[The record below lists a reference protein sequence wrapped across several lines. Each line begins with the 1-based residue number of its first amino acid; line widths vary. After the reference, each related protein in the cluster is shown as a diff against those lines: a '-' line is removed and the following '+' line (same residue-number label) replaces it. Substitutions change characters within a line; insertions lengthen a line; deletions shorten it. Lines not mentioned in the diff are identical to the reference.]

1 MFQSHYLLA
10 LLFSLRTFVGAQ
22 GACIGPDVNEA
33 TINLMESFEGFSAD
47 VYIDPTG
54 NPTVGYGHLCTETNC
69 AEVPYSIPL
78 SDADGEQL
86 LRDDI
91 AVAQQCITLDTTSD
105 VVLNA
110 NQYGALVS
118 WAFNVGCGA
127 SGSSTLIR
135 RLNNGEDPNTVAG
148 QELPKWNKGNGEV
161 IPGLTR
167 RRAAE
172 VDLFQTASNVAALP
186 VGC

>member
-1 MFQSHYLLA
+1 MFQSDSSLA
-10 LLFSLRTFVGAQ
+10 LLFSLRALVGAQ

-148 QELPKWNKGNGEV
+148 EELPKWNKGNGEV

-186 VGC
+186 AGC